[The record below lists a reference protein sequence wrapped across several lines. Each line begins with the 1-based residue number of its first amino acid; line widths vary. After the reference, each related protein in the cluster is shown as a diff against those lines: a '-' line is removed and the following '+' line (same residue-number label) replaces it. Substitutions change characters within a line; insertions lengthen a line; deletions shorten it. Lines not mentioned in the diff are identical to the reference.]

1 MSLKLFDQLVTQYL
15 DEYGN
20 LITDNTTASAGMA
33 ATGGQGG
40 AVGEAVEVLAVCAGL
55 CVEIAAGKENHS
67 DNGGGE

>member
-40 AVGEAVEVLAVCAGL
+40 AVGEARARASAVLDRL
-55 CVEIAAGKENHS
+55 
-67 DNGGGE
+67 GG